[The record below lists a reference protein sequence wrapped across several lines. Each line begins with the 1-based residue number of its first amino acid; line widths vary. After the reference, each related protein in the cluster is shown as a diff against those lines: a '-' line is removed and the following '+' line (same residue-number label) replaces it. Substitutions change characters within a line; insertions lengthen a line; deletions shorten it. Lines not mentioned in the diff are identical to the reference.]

1 MSHKITYIS
10 LSSVISTELEKDNKI
25 GIEGKGRKIV
35 DLFLQALKLFEF
47 TQHFLNFNEDV
58 TYLNLRSWI
67 SKREK
72 A

>member
-35 DLFLQALKLFEF
+35 DLFLQALKSFELTKPF
-47 TQHFLNFNEDV
+47 FNFYKDV
-58 TYLNLRSWI
+58 TFFKI
-67 SKREK
+67 SKEEK